1 MDKEA
6 KQHSLSLFTR
16 RQIDVLR
23 LISKGHSN
31 RLIANTLCLSIKS
44 VENYINII
52 YNIIYSGINAS
63 SRGELNSRVNEL
75 LTILMH
81 NITDKKITHPL
92 YFRTE
97 EEAVQDSYYITQEE
111 FDQIIS
117 TFTFD

>member
-63 SRGELNSRVNEL
+63 SRGELNSRVTACNYYHIYEKEFTVL
-75 LTILMH
+75 L
-81 NITDKKITHPL
+81 KKLIEI
-92 YFRTE
+92 E
-97 EEAVQDSYYITQEE
+97 EEITLFQYKVMDDLVESMQEN
-111 FDQIIS
+111 
-117 TFTFD
+117 